1 MNNIRGASLLLSIFA
16 VVFICGYRGESV
28 GDLLKSLKN
37 HVLGEAPVDS
47 QTGEPL
53 AAKQEI
59 PAKKPLAPPVGAPKR
74 QNRKANNE
82 AAPFYQMLQ
91 KQRQNPARPSAPNAK
106 PSQVAKPQNWQGSM
120 KETLSSINRDSID
133 KDQRLRRN
141 DYFNKLSEQME
152 QMRGK
157 KPQDDSPEVDRD
169 TNSVQANIESE
180 ENVAEDADLEDYE
193 INEPEL
199 LNESVESIDE
209 LDDAID
215 ELLEG
220 PDAVLD

>member
-1 MNNIRGASLLLSIFA
+1 
-16 VVFICGYRGESV
+16 
-28 GDLLKSLKN
+28 
-37 HVLGEAPVDS
+37 
-47 QTGEPL
+47 
-53 AAKQEI
+53 
-59 PAKKPLAPPVGAPKR
+59 
-74 QNRKANNE
+74 
-82 AAPFYQMLQ
+82 
-91 KQRQNPARPSAPNAK
+91 
-106 PSQVAKPQNWQGSM
+106 M